1 MQRPRGQNVL
11 DVGGQRAV
19 DDALR
24 ADRVNGGTDDAIEI
38 GLETG
43 EGNGQWVLQGS
54 DQPERPVTTS
64 NSRSSFAT
72 S

>member
-1 MQRPRGQNVL
+1 MQRPRGQDVL
-11 DVGGQRAV
+11 QVRGERTIDY
-19 DDALR
+19 ALR
-24 ADRVNGGTDDAIEI
+24 ADRINGGTDDAIEI
-38 GLETG
+38 RLETG
-43 EGNGQWVLQGS
+43 ERNGQWVLQGS